1 MMRRAWL
8 FGLALSSAAFPAAC
22 SSDDGGGDGDG
33 SGGGGIDLGTGGQG
47 QGGEQS
53 TGDGDEA
60 GPTCESFS
68 GLIECNSAGL
78 TATPV
83 QVNILLV
90 LDSSGSMRSQLPD
103 DPNASLWDA
112 TKAALTEALD
122 TAQSS
127 ISFGLDLFPNAGPQQ
142 LAQLCEMP
150 DEEELTVP
158 IAPGPENRDAILGA
172 IGSKGPGG
180 GTPTAAALRRAFEY
194 FTTGDG
200 KDLSGR
206 RFVLLATDGGPN
218 CNDEL
223 SCDIDTCTANIDA
236 DPDDPNE
243 QCAGDERNCCE
254 NYAVGCLDDAGTE
267 DAIEALGGV
276 GVDTFVVGLP
286 GSELYEEQLNK
297 FALAGGR
304 PSGHAEE
311 SYYKVDSEGTASGLA
326 GVLKD
331 ITRKLVTS
339 CEVELEE
346 EPGNESLLNVAV
358 DCEVIPWA
366 ADVQGMGGMGGN
378 ASPSTVDS
386 WFYDRRANSAIIQG
400 PICEKIKT
408 QGVDRIDI
416 IEGCP
421 TLR

>member
-1 MMRRAWL
+1 MMRRAWS

-22 SSDDGGGDGDG
+22 SSDDDGGDGDG
-33 SGGGGIDLGTGGQG
+33 SGGNGIEIGSGGAGE
-47 QGGEQS
+47 GGETS
-53 TGDGDEA
+53 TGNDDTGS
-60 GPTCESFS
+60 TCSSFS

-83 QVNILLV
+83 KVNILLV
-90 LDSSGSMRSQLPD
+90 LDSSGSMRSALPD

-112 TKAALTEALD
+112 TKSALTEALD

-127 ISFGLDLFPNAGPQQ
+127 ISFGLDLFPNAGPLQ

-150 DEEELTVP
+150 EEEGLTVP
-158 IAPGPENRDAILGA
+158 IVPGPENRAAILTA

-194 FTTGDG
+194 FTTGEG
-200 KDLSGR
+200 KDISGR

-223 SCDIDTCTANIDA
+223 SCDIDKCTANIDA
-236 DPDDPNE
+236 DPNDPNE

-254 NYAVGCLDDAGTE
+254 NYAVGCLDDSGTQG
-267 DAIEALGGV
+267 AIEALGGV

-297 FALAGGR
+297 FAIAGGR
-304 PSGHAEE
+304 PSGNAEE
-311 SYYKVDSEGTASGLA
+311 SYYKVDAEGTASGLA

-331 ITRKLVTS
+331 ITHKLVTS

-346 EPGNESLLNVAV
+346 APGSASLLNVAV

-366 ADVQGMGGMGGN
+366 GDVEGMGGMGGN
-378 ASPSTVDS
+378 TSAINS
-386 WFYDRRANSAIIQG
+386 WFYDRRANSAIIEG
-400 PICEKIKT
+400 PMCEKIKT
-408 QGVDRIDI
+408 EGVERIDI